1 MALNIGRNQDDAS
14 FRYKMPRMQSKIEG
28 RGNGIKTVILNM
40 SEVARAL
47 NVDGDYPTKFFGT
60 ELGSQSKYDPKEDRA
75 VVNGAHD
82 GLKLAELLN
91 KFIELFI
98 LCPKCKCVATVE
110 SLSITRS
117 RHVSLSISLIQRPSC
132 GAIIHCSVFY
142 PFP

>member
-98 LCPKCKCVATVE
+98 LCPKCKYATLNPLFLFRLFLS
-110 SLSITRS
+110 SLVCYLGLVILCPCT
-117 RHVSLSISLIQRPSC
+117 H
-132 GAIIHCSVFY
+132 
-142 PFP
+142 